1 MDFNISSSNLLKGML
16 DVSKAIPG
24 KTPLPILEH
33 ILMVVRG
40 DSVELTASDNDLTLR
55 TSVAA
60 ESVNEEG
67 GIAVLAHHVIDLLKT
82 VFLDKAFDIE
92 AFG

>member
-55 TSVAA
+55 T
-60 ESVNEEG
+60 
-67 GIAVLAHHVIDLLKT
+67 
-82 VFLDKAFDIE
+82 
-92 AFG
+92 